1 MESILSDFVLDYVD
15 ANLSKSTKKLRICVL
30 CSTLTM
36 SSFPLEI
43 DKNIQAMKIS
53 RFLQQLRTGDG
64 RNPLWLPGLSLEQI
78 SPCHFFCLFLVP
90 GRVCKLNYVPSPDF
104 VDNLFSANFN
114 LFLFIEH
121 SRAFLASVHLIYR
134 LWHFKIVII
143 YVV

>member
-1 MESILSDFVLDYVD
+1 MESILSDFALDYVD

-43 DKNIQAMKIS
+43 DKNIQAMK
-53 RFLQQLRTGDG
+53 TAVAA
-64 RNPLWLPGLSLEQI
+64 NPRWKKSSMAPIPGLSFEQI

-90 GRVCKLNYVPSPDF
+90 GRVCKLNYVPSLDF

-121 SRAFLASVHLIYR
+121 STAFLASVHLIYR